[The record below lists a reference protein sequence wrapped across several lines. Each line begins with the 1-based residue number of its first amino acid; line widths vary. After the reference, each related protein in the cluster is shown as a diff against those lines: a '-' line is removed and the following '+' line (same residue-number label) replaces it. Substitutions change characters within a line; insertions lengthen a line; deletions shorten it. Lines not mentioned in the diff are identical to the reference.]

1 MQTIAITVMAVAI
14 VAGVN
19 LGATETR
26 AVMEGKRQ
34 KSHGKYN
41 PSELD
46 MYNIWKCHVCGLYE

>member
-1 MQTIAITVMAVAI
+1 MQIIVITEMATAIT
-14 VAGVN
+14 AGVN
-19 LGATETR
+19 VGAMETR

-46 MYNIWKCHVCGLYE
+46 MYNIW